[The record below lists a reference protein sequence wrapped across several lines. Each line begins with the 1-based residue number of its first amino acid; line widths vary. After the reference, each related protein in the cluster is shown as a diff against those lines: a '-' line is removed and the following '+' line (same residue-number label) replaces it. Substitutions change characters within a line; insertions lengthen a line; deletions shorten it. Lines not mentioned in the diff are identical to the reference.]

1 MAPLLIDSRDVLKL
15 GVISILVMALI
26 FFGGFLFGHQ
36 RATTFYQLSSDV
48 QPLLLPEKRP
58 EKLAEKQDIAGSKMP
73 SIIEAGAEIDVDQ
86 PEAKIPEVKIQATNN
101 SDNAL
106 AAKVLADTS
115 ENKEI
120 PEPPKSAISANSDV
134 SKVEQK
140 IESNETAPHAEK
152 QSAKV
157 LNERDG
163 SSDSAGASV
172 VTAFTS
178 EELSEIKYSIQVG
191 MYGRLVNAE
200 NMMKMLQAQQFDAY
214 VTDYTNKKNEIRYNV
229 RFGYFADKKFAI
241 AALDKFK
248 SSQNGDGY
256 LVRFSA
262 ENIVKVADAADI
274 EQAIDVPV
282 QSIGTDKTLT
292 PVTIPSAAVQ
302 DKISQVDIVN
312 HMSNPT
318 TLSTIN

>member
-15 GVISILVMALI
+15 GVISMLVMVLI

-36 RATTFYQLSSDV
+36 RATTFYQSSSDI
-48 QPLLLPEKRP
+48 QPLFLPEKQ
-58 EKLAEKQDIAGSKMP
+58 AEQQVEQQDIAGSQIP

-86 PEAKIPEVKIQATNN
+86 PEAKIQLANN

-115 ENKEI
+115 ENKES
-120 PEPPKSAISANSDV
+120 PESQNSTASADSDA
-134 SKVEQK
+134 SNVEQK
-140 IESNETAPHAEK
+140 TESNKAAPHTERQGTK
-152 QSAKV
+152 II
-157 LNERDG
+157 NERDD
-163 SSDSAGASV
+163 SSDSAGASI

-178 EELSEIKYSIQVG
+178 KELSEIKYSIQVG

-262 ENIVKVADAADI
+262 DNIVKVADAADI
-274 EQAIDVPV
+274 EQVDVPGS
-282 QSIGTDKTLT
+282 SIDTDKTLT
-292 PVTIPSAAVQ
+292 PVTIPSAAAQ

-312 HMSNPT
+312 HMRNST
-318 TLSTIN
+318 TLSTVN